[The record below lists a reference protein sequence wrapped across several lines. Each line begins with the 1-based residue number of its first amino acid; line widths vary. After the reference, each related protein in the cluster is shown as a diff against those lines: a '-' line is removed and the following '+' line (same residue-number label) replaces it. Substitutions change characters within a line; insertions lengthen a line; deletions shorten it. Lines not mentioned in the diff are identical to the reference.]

1 MNGTRLK
8 NRYAVEL
15 AAMPGVDYMQPR
27 SRSCYVGN
35 SDEKSSFLRNS
46 VCGDDGQYEIE
57 NRIFEE

>member
-1 MNGTRLK
+1 
-8 NRYAVEL
+8 
-15 AAMPGVDYMQPR
+15 MPGVDYMQPR

-46 VCGDDGQYEIE
+46 VSSDGGQYEIE